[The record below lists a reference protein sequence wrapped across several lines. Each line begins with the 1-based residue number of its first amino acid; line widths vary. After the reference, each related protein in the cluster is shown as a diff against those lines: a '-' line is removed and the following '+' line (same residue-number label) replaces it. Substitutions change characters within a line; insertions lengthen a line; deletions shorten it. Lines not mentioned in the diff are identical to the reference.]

1 MHFNKRKFVKKL
13 YEKRWTYF
21 IRILF
26 GFIGLFI
33 ILRLI
38 FNFGTFTSFPSYIK
52 YIVCDLNFEVY
63 IGIAIS
69 LLGCLIG
76 VFVLEQ
82 IKPDDAVTLNEFLD
96 LTNDL
101 LCQAKPKDELLF
113 ILPTFYI
120 GGRVKEYEHRAFIEK
135 LHDQVNA
142 GVIIEMYVLSH
153 DKTLDDKYLDVV
165 DGNNKKYEVL
175 YSKEFNEDLLVKFHK
190 EIFHL
195 PSRKGKVNL
204 EDYFDEFFTT
214 AKFLNEKNI
223 VKNLKKEYG
232 AIRIVGVINK
242 KQNKAILGTYSIDNG
257 IVPSGQLIENQ
268 ETVTS
273 IHMLLIKLIDEFK
286 E

>member
-1 MHFNKRKFVKKL
+1 MHFNKRKLVKNL
-13 YEKRWTYF
+13 YEKKWTYF
-21 IRILF
+21 FSILLA
-26 GFIGLFI
+26 FIFLFVLI
-33 ILRLI
+33 RLI
-38 FNFGTFTSFPSYIK
+38 FNSASFITLPTYLK
-52 YIVCDLNFEVY
+52 YITCDLNFEVY

-69 LLGCLIG
+69 FIGCLIG

-101 LCQAKPKDELLF
+101 LNQAKPNDELLF

-120 GGRVKEYEHRAFIEK
+120 GGRVKDYEHRAFIEK

-142 GVIIEMYVLSH
+142 GVKIEMYVLNH
-153 DKTLDDKYLDVV
+153 NKNLDTKYLSIAGGNNDKY
-165 DGNNKKYEVL
+165 EQL
-175 YSKEFNEDLLVKFHK
+175 YSLEFNDDLLIKFHK

-204 EDYFDEFFTT
+204 EDYFDEFFNTS
-214 AKFLNEKNI
+214 KFLNENNI
-223 VKNLKKEYG
+223 IKGLKKEYD

-268 ETVTS
+268 ETVKS
-273 IHMLLIKLIDEFK
+273 ILTLINKLIDECK
-286 E
+286 V